1 MPAITLSHLR
11 IIALLEG
18 ISYLFLV
25 FVGMPLKYGLDM
37 LVPNKV
43 LGIGH
48 GILTVIFCFILV
60 YLWQQRKINST
71 LSVFVFIAS
80 LIPFGAFVAD
90 FKLIK
95 LTRKYR

>member
-1 MPAITLSHLR
+1 MPTITLSHLR

-60 YLWQQRKINST
+60 YLWQQKKINST

-80 LIPFGAFVAD
+80 LIPFGAFIAD
-90 FKLIK
+90 SKLVK
-95 LTRKYR
+95 LTQSY

>member
-1 MPAITLSHLR
+1 MPTITLSHLR

-37 LVPNKV
+37 LIPNKV
-43 LGIGH
+43 LGISH

-60 YLWQQRKINST
+60 YLWQQKKINST

-80 LIPFGAFVAD
+80 LIPFGAFIAD
-90 FKLIK
+90 SKLVK
-95 LTRKYR
+95 LTQSY